1 MTALDFGARALA
13 IQAKLQGKR
22 LQRTLRI
29 PLPIRPNRLQRVMA
43 SPPAF
48 TNGTAATLTGQ
59 KFAASF
65 QQTGSYV
72 AIDRQRFTYYRAPRV
87 ESYFAN
93 AVARY
98 HHISAGDGGLRG
110 TMAVGFFHTG
120 QNLELIVPGNA
131 IGGTGGGSNFLIK
144 VDDEYVSL
152 TPTTPPND
160 GTVRYYKL
168 AFGSRAR
175 RRIDII
181 GLTYFG
187 GVWTDA
193 ADSIDPAPV
202 RGPRVLVMGDSIS
215 GGSAGSFGSADNW
228 PAYLSD
234 LLGWDDVIPST
245 QGGTGY
251 LTPGAFAYTPRQR
264 FQMDVVPYAPD
275 VVIFAYGR
283 NDTAQS
289 AAAVEAEVA
298 ALLAECASSL
308 PDAVRIVTSPL
319 ICRGPQTWTAEFDA
333 TRNAIA
339 AAAEASGA
347 HFIDVMNR
355 PFVNERSGVSTTLAA
370 AVAAG
375 ASTFS
380 VPFNVS
386 SASVLPVPCTV
397 RIGSEIVYAK
407 SAVNGTYTIDGTFD
421 FAHASGATVTQ
432 LGDPLFTGGGTSA
445 AAAGFGNSDELTYSD
460 GLHPT
465 SAGMRALGGEI
476 AGQMLALIAA

>member
-1 MTALDFGARALA
+1 MTALDFAARGLA
-13 IQAKLQGKR
+13 ARTSR
-22 LQRTLRI
+22 LLRRTRAI
-29 PLPIRPNRLQRVMA
+29 PLPIRPNPLQQVMA

-48 TNGTAATLTGQ
+48 TSGTAATLTGQ
-59 KFAASF
+59 KFQASY

-87 ESYFAN
+87 ESYFAY

-98 HHISAGDGGLRG
+98 HHIAAGDAGLRG

-120 QNLELIVPGNA
+120 QNLEFMVPGNA
-131 IGGTGGGSNFLIK
+131 IGGTGGGSNFLVK

-160 GTVRYYKL
+160 GILRYYKL
-168 AFGSRAR
+168 AFASRAR

-181 GLTYFG
+181 GLTYFA

-202 RGPRVLVMGDSIS
+202 RGPRVLVIGDSIS

-228 PAYLSD
+228 PAHLSD
-234 LLGWDDVIPST
+234 LLGWDDVIPSA

-251 LTPGAFAYTPRQR
+251 LTAGSYAYTPRQR

-275 VVIFAYGR
+275 IVIFACGR
-283 NDTAQS
+283 NDTAQA

-308 PDAVRIVTSPL
+308 PGAVRIVTSPL
-319 ICRGPQTWTAEFDA
+319 LCRGPQTWTSAFDT

-339 AAAEASGA
+339 AAAAANGA
-347 HFIDVMNR
+347 YFIDVMNR
-355 PFVNERSGVSTTLAA
+355 PFVNDRSGVSTSLAA

-380 VPFNVS
+380 VPFNTS
-386 SASVLPVPCTV
+386 SDVVLPVPCTV
-397 RIGSEIVYAK
+397 RIDSEIVYAR
-407 SAVNGTYTIDGTFD
+407 SAVNATYTIDGTFD
-421 FAHASGATVTQ
+421 FAHSSGAVVTQ
-432 LGDPLFTGGGTSA
+432 LGDPLFTGGGTNA
-445 AAAGFGNSDELTYSD
+445 APSGFGNSDEFTYSD
-460 GLHPT
+460 GIHPT

-476 AGQMLALIAA
+476 GTQILALLG